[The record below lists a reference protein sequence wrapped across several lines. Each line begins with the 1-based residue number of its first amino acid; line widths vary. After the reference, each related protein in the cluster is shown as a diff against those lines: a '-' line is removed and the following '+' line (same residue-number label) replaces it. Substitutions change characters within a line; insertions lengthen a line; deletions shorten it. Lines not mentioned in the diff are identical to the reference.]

1 MVKTF
6 KFKLLIVSMVL
17 LAIITSITAFSVS
30 YAKWVANDNTTVS
43 GSADVGVWGGDVP
56 VDPTQ
61 DKFTLYQD
69 KDGTTVLKTS
79 NFHLEADTD
88 YSMIFSFTVTLKPEE
103 KFWFYLNGQDQPVSY
118 PVNSGNHLLEF
129 RADEGCYC
137 SVAPVELTLRI
148 EFVLSVDGSGL
159 WVDVC

>member
-1 MVKTF
+1 MIKTF

-43 GSADVGVWGGDVP
+43 GSADVGVWGGD
-56 VDPTQ
+56 TQ

-69 KDGTTVLKTS
+69 KDRTTVLKTD
-79 NFHLEADTD
+79 NFDLEGE
-88 YSMIFSFTVTLKPEE
+88 SEIELIFSFTVELEPGE

-118 PVNSGNHLLEF
+118 PVKDGENLLGFNAE
-129 RADEGCYC
+129 EGCYY
-137 SVAPVELTLRI
+137 SKISDAKLKFSIRI
-148 EFVLSVDGSGL
+148 NTFESGL
-159 WVDVC
+159 WVGLKFD

>member
-17 LAIITSITAFSVS
+17 LALITSITAFSVS

-43 GSADVGVWGGDVP
+43 GSADVGVWGGD
-56 VDPTQ
+56 TQ

-69 KDGTTVLKTS
+69 KDRTTVLKTD

-88 YSMIFSFTVTLKPEE
+88 YAMIFSFTVKLKPGE

-129 RADEGCYC
+129 KEDEGCYR
-137 SVAPVELTLRI
+137 SVAPEELTLRI